1 MEYICLK
8 YKSFQTF
15 CKHCTSNISLT
26 WVPNND
32 HKLVMQKFN
41 DVLTEEDVSHNHFQL
56 FLLKFENTY
65 IISA

>member
-1 MEYICLK
+1 MEYIYLK
-8 YKSFQTF
+8 YKTF
-15 CKHCTSNISLT
+15 CEHRTSDMSLT